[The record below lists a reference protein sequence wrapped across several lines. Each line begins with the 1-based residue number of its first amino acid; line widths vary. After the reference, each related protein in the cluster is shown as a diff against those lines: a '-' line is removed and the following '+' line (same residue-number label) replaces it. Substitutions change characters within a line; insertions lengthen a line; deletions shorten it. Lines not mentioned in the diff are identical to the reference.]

1 MKLGSGMYKE
11 IARDAL
17 KGNWMKAIAAGF
29 AAGWLGVFSSSFLF
43 IAGYVF
49 VAGVF
54 FFFFFFFLFLAVI
67 LVYFLEFLPGFYPIL
82 FLGTTIIALIYFFIG
97 GVIRLGYIDFNLAL
111 LDRRKNGI
119 YRLGSR
125 MSDWWRVL
133 CAKITLFFAL
143 SLGYVLLIA
152 PGIITKYSYAMV
164 PYILEERPDFTV
176 HEAFKASKQ
185 IMKKHKWEL
194 FCLRFSFI
202 GWYIIGILTLGIGLI
217 FINPYRYA
225 AEAAFYNEISGRA
238 EAYYGRK
245 EDRY

>member
-1 MKLGSGMYKE
+1 
-11 IARDAL
+11 
-17 KGNWMKAIAAGF
+17 
-29 AAGWLGVFSSSFLF
+29 
-43 IAGYVF
+43 
-49 VAGVF
+49 
-54 FFFFFFFLFLAVI
+54 
-67 LVYFLEFLPGFYPIL
+67 
-82 FLGTTIIALIYFFIG
+82 
-97 GVIRLGYIDFNLAL
+97 
-111 LDRRKNGI
+111 
-119 YRLGSR
+119 

-245 EDRY
+245 RIDISKK

>member
-1 MKLGSGMYKE
+1 MTKKQKK
-11 IARDAL
+11 I
-17 KGNWMKAIAAGF
+17 N
-29 AAGWLGVFSSSFLF
+29 F
-43 IAGYVF
+43 I
-49 VAGVF
+49 
-54 FFFFFFFLFLAVI
+54 
-67 LVYFLEFLPGFYPIL
+67 
-82 FLGTTIIALIYFFIG
+82 
-97 GVIRLGYIDFNLAL
+97 LAL

-119 YRLGSR
+119 ACLTGR

-133 CAKITLFFAL
+133 CAKITLFFVL
-143 SLGYVLLIA
+143 SLGYILFII
-152 PGIITKYSYAMV
+152 PGVVAKYSYAMV

-238 EAYYGRK
+238 EVYYGRK
-245 EDRY
+245 TNR

>member
-1 MKLGSGMYKE
+1 M
-11 IARDAL
+11 
-17 KGNWMKAIAAGF
+17 
-29 AAGWLGVFSSSFLF
+29 
-43 IAGYVF
+43 
-49 VAGVF
+49 
-54 FFFFFFFLFLAVI
+54 
-67 LVYFLEFLPGFYPIL
+67 
-82 FLGTTIIALIYFFIG
+82 IYFFIG

-225 AEAAFYNEISGRA
+225 DSLMCRIIAFFIKYAASKGIAVLIISG
-238 EAYYGRK
+238 EYK
-245 EDRY
+245 EMLQVCDQIVELK